1 MEFGTDL
8 YTPFEIT
15 NENNKIDSACNYDKE
30 FDFNYYKYAAWE
42 SNESVKT
49 LFSKKIL
56 DATQKKITHLLK
68 GVHPDGRDIIV
79 PIETI
84 GSVFSQF
91 LDKSPTNRE
100 LGDIY
105 SRFIIENPNEKGLVQ
120 SIVERSMAVIVK
132 TITNEYGM
140 IENNKKLSIWTTV
153 LGDFNKHGLNSF
165 SQSQITGAIRKKRPQ
180 TMAFNMNY

>member
-1 MEFGTDL
+1 MEYGTNL
-8 YTPFEIT
+8 YTQFEIT
-15 NENNKIDSACNYDKE
+15 NENNEIDSPCNYDKI
-30 FDFNYYKYAAWE
+30 FDSNYYRYSIWQ
-42 SNESVKT
+42 SNTAVKR
-49 LFSKKIL
+49 LFSKQIL
-56 DATQKKITHLLK
+56 EATQKKITHLLK
-68 GVHPDGRDIIV
+68 GVHPDGRDILV

-91 LDKSPTNRE
+91 LANSPTNRE

-105 SRFIIENPNEKGLVQ
+105 SRYTIENPNEKGLVQ